1 MKWFA
6 IFLQLVGYGVL
17 LFADWRVALGVFLC
31 HWAINIEYR
40 NAYVRMLARGV
51 PQKPFNMKTLP
62 LSEGNLAQVDDLR
75 ELSYLTYGRDRATVE
90 ASIRA
95 RYLS

>member
-1 MKWFA
+1 DGEFFEKLYEPTFKA
-6 IFLQLVGYGVL
+6 SDFTS
-17 LFADWRVALGVFLC
+17 
-31 HWAINIEYR
+31 IENQ
-40 NAYVRMLARGV
+40 NAYVRMLAKGV
-51 PQKPFNMKTLP
+51 PQKPFNMKTLR
-62 LSEGNLAQVDDLR
+62 LTEGNLAQVDDLR